1 MQDSKRGI
9 FGFIAV
15 TVAIAVIA
23 IIVLT
28 QLDRE
33 EPETRVPV
41 DERSPA
47 HELAIF
53 SAGNYVSEQDARVK
67 KFAEILDEI
76 STNTSSTKSEV
87 ANLATDS
94 VIKLRNEKDVEITLE
109 EFLEKASELSAE
121 TSSKTKFEEIAS
133 KVTIIFSEEGTEA

>member
-1 MQDSKRGI
+1 MRDSKRGI
-9 FGFIAV
+9 FGFIVV
-15 TVAIAVIA
+15 TVAIALIA

-94 VIKLRNEKDVEITLE
+94 VIELRNEKDVEITLE